1 MRRYTKRLIH
11 MFEYFWLFC
20 GIWVAGG
27 SFIQG
32 KLKSKSL
39 IEAGEL
45 SREDV
50 NKYLRNFSI
59 IILVPCITFWLIQ
72 QSAGP
77 NAEIGF
83 MTWPNPQKAI
93 ALTILISLW
102 SSLLVWVLFLG
113 GAKSLLRFVS
123 LLGNAPKTF
132 STQANM
138 KMFVILL
145 VASGAVS
152 LFIQPV

>member
-1 MRRYTKRLIH
+1 

-20 GIWVAGG
+20 GAWVAGG

-39 IEAGEL
+39 IESGEF

-72 QSAGP
+72 QSVGP

-113 GAKSLLRFVS
+113 GAKSLARFVS
-123 LLGNAPKTF
+123 LLGSVPKTF
-132 STQANM
+132 LTQTNM
-138 KMFVILL
+138 KIFVILL
-145 VASGAVS
+145 VASGTTS
-152 LFIQPV
+152 LFMQPV